1 VTDERPGE
9 QEGIKPP
16 NDDTQGHAAKFRP
29 FTPDADES
37 AQPGEREIYRPGRVT
52 DESDTEG
59 HGGRFYPATEGTD
72 EPPSDEAEG
81 HGARYHPFT
90 PDAERPAQP
99 GEQKLARPGR
109 VTDESDTE
117 G

>member
-1 VTDERPGE
+1 MTDERPGE

-16 NDDTQGHAAKFRP
+16 NDDTQGHATKFRP

-37 AQPGEREIYRPGRVT
+37 
-52 DESDTEG
+52 
-59 HGGRFYPATEGTD
+59 
-72 EPPSDEAEG
+72 PSDEAEG
-81 HGARYHPFT
+81 HAAKVRPFT

-99 GEQKLARPGR
+99 GEQKGVRAKGIS
-109 VTDESDTE
+109 DESDTE